1 MKICRT
7 KGADR
12 VSSAEYKSA
21 RAKYL
26 DSVSR
31 FGNIYRI
38 PTGQSHTPTVKLKKQ
53 QLALGLDLK
62 GGMSAVLQVDLGGL
76 FEVFGR
82 QKQQQ
87 CGLPESAGKCYCGS

>member
-1 MKICRT
+1 
-7 KGADR
+7 
-12 VSSAEYKSA
+12 
-21 RAKYL
+21 
-26 DSVSR
+26 
-31 FGNIYRI
+31 
-38 PTGQSHTPTVKLKKQ
+38 VKLKKQ

-87 CGLPESAGKCYCGS
+87 CGLPESAG